1 MTTTSQNLFSG
12 FKGLPRSLSY
22 SESKPLMQE
31 PISEQPILLKKMVKS
46 VLSLGGGELREI
58 FVLQV
63 STPRKIKKKIL
74 SPPPWKNSCLRS
86 CKGLSTKNETSE
98 TTVRKLLIFL
108 TFMFS
113 TAVTFIFVYAK
124 SFRLLLRITVK
135 FNVQINIFILC
146 E

>member
-46 VLSLGGGELREI
+46 VLSFGGETQGNLCFTGIEPP
-58 FVLQV
+58 QN
-63 STPRKIKKKIL
+63 KEENIK
-74 SPPPWKNSCLRS
+74 PPPWKNSCLRS